1 MQRELAFTVGND
13 DRVDMSEPTPIGR
26 IEAPLVNPNEPEAQ
40 VVSIEV
46 EAYGQVASGDV
57 LLVVETSKATFE
69 VESDLDGYL
78 GSLEVSLNERVTAG
92 QLICEVF
99 DEPVPAES
107 RGVRDDDAR
116 SANAPRLTRKAAD
129 LADELGVDVGGLP
142 TGRFLTERD
151 VAAFAAASGPVTL
164 DEQLVQQITERS
176 LVVFGAGGLGK
187 SVVDLVR
194 LDKDLDVLCIVDD
207 DPAAPSDLL
216 GVPIAGARNVLVP
229 LRDQGATMATNAVGA
244 IGKIATR
251 VSIFD
256 LLDELGFTLPPLVD
270 SSAYVAA
277 SSRLGRGAQIFANAA
292 VCSDVEIGD
301 DVIVNTGAIVSHD
314 CAIGAH
320 AHVAPGATLAGHV
333 EVGER
338 ALVGMGVT
346 TAVGISIGADAIVG
360 NGCVITAN
368 VPERTIVAAGTT
380 WPKQ

>member
-1 MQRELAFTVGND
+1 VSD
-13 DRVDMSEPTPIGR
+13 DEDVDMSKPTPIGR

-46 EAYGQVASGDV
+46 EAYGEVAKGDV

-69 VESDLDGYL
+69 VESDLGGHL
-78 GSLEVSLNERVTAG
+78 GNLEVSLGERVTAG

-99 DEPVPAES
+99 DEPVPADS
-107 RGVRDDDAR
+107 RGVHEDDGG
-116 SANAPRLTRKAAD
+116 SASAPRLTRKAAK
-129 LADELGVDVGGLP
+129 LAEELGVDVSGLP
-142 TGRFLTERD
+142 SGRFLTERD
-151 VAAFAAASGPVTL
+151 VAVFAAASGPAAL
-164 DEQLVQQITERS
+164 DEQIAKRITKRS

-187 SVVDLVR
+187 SIVDLVR

-207 DPAAPSDLL
+207 DPAAPCELL

-229 LRDQGATMATNAVGA
+229 LRDHGAIMATNAVGA
-244 IGKIATR
+244 IGKMATR
-251 VSIFD
+251 VAIFD
-256 LLDELGFTLPPLVD
+256 LLDELGFTLPTLVD
-270 SSAYVAA
+270 RSAYVAA

-292 VCSDVEIGD
+292 VCSDAEIGD
-301 DVIVNTGAIVSHD
+301 DVIINTGAIVSHD
-314 CAIGAH
+314 CSIGAH

-346 TAVGISIGADAIVG
+346 TAVGVSIGADAIVG
-360 NGCVITAN
+360 NGCVISVA
-368 VPERTIVAAGTT
+368 VPEHTIVAAGTT